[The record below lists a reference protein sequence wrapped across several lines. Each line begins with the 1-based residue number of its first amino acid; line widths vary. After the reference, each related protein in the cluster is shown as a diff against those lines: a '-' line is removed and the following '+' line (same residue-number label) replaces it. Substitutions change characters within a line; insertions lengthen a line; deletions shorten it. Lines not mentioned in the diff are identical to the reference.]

1 MKINKAIKR
10 EPVYTYEGGK
20 ASHISEFEELK
31 RATMSCLLWEDEFY
45 EDGISIADRITTLT
59 EKCIKNGYYK
69 EVMALLNL
77 VKFDMKLRHC
87 PLWMIVSIFKAG
99 GTVNKNIIADIL
111 TRPDD
116 MGELLALYNKDG
128 KKPLANQLKKGIALA
143 FEKFDEYQ
151 LSKWNRNANYKLVD
165 IANLCHPKKTEAI
178 DKLIKGTLSTPE
190 TWEVLYSAA
199 GKDIEKKKESWNVLL
214 NNNKL
219 PDMAFLKNI
228 RNMLE
233 VGISKDI
240 IVNRINNIRN
250 GKLLPIDYIR
260 AAENNSS
267 IENELETKFLSSFNK
282 PKLEGKTAILVD
294 VSGSMYFNKDRTKYA
309 NALAMIGREMCE
321 NVDIYTFSNDNVL
334 VPNRRGFALIDAID
348 KSQEHRGTYLW
359 KSVSIASDKDYN
371 RIIVIT
377 DEQSYDSPVQAKNNN
392 CYIVNVSTYNKGV
405 GYEYG
410 YKHINGFSDKIFDY
424 IFEIEKNM

>member
-45 EDGISIADRITTLT
+45 EDGISIADRIATLT

-260 AAENNSS
+260 AAENNPS

>member
-45 EDGISIADRITTLT
+45 EDGISIADRIATLT

-260 AAENNSS
+260 AAENNPS

-282 PKLEGKTAILVD
+282 QKLEGKTAILVD

-377 DEQSYDSPVQAKNNN
+377 DEQSYDSPVQAKNSN

>member
-260 AAENNSS
+260 AAENNPS